1 MAINTDDLR
10 KALTDAT
17 PLYALAG
24 TVDLAAEKLGEVPQF
39 VEKIRIEAP
48 KRFESVRSTDP
59 KDVQALVTKQAKDA
73 KEKLTELL
81 GSLDGDIKKVR
92 DQAQELALQGV
103 GRAAEAVVKT
113 REGYEELA
121 ERGRGA
127 VATWRGE
134 AADQVEDLAVA
145 IEPEPAPKQAGK
157 SGAKPQTAT
166 GTKNQTTNGTKAETK
181 ATPRRSPGRPRR
193 RSPSRSASRPP
204 RRRSASRPRRRR
216 RRAPR
221 RPPSEDTGRTRRG
234 EVSSLTFP
242 RGPRFTGRAGHTSG
256 ARPVV
261 RVRWGRMGGSRA
273 AADRDDTTGERA
285 V

>member
-10 KALTDAT
+10 KALSDAT

-39 VEKIRIEAP
+39 VEKIRVEAP

-73 KEKLTELL
+73 KDKLTELL

-103 GRAAEAVVKT
+103 GRAAEAVVRT

-145 IEPEPAPKQAGK
+145 IEPEPAPKSAPKPAVK
-157 SGAKPQTAT
+157 SAPKPQTA
-166 GTKNQTTNGTKAETK
+166 NGAKAETK
-181 ATPRRSPGRPRR
+181 ATPSTQPKP
-193 RSPSRSASRPP
+193 A
-204 RRRSASRPRRRR
+204 
-216 RRAPR
+216 APKKPVAQR
-221 RPPSEDTGRTRRG
+221 KPAPAPAPAKKSTPPS
-234 EVSSLTFP
+234 
-242 RGPRFTGRAGHTSG
+242 AK
-256 ARPVV
+256 
-261 RVRWGRMGGSRA
+261 
-273 AADRDDTTGERA
+273 
-285 V
+285 

>member
-10 KALTDAT
+10 KALSDAT

-39 VEKIRIEAP
+39 VEKIRVEAP
-48 KRFESVRSTDP
+48 KRFESVRGTDP

-73 KEKLTELL
+73 RDKLTELL
-81 GSLDGDIKKVR
+81 GSLDGDLKKVR

-103 GRAAEAVVKT
+103 GRAAEAVVRT

-145 IEPEPAPKQAGK
+145 IEPEPATKSAPKPAVK
-157 SGAKPQTAT
+157 SAPKPQTA
-166 GTKNQTTNGTKAETK
+166 NGAKAETK
-181 ATPRRSPGRPRR
+181 ATPSTQPKP
-193 RSPSRSASRPP
+193 A
-204 RRRSASRPRRRR
+204 
-216 RRAPR
+216 APKKPVAQR
-221 RPPSEDTGRTRRG
+221 KPAPAPAPAPAKKSTPPS
-234 EVSSLTFP
+234 
-242 RGPRFTGRAGHTSG
+242 AK
-256 ARPVV
+256 
-261 RVRWGRMGGSRA
+261 
-273 AADRDDTTGERA
+273 
-285 V
+285 

>member
-10 KALTDAT
+10 KALSDAT

-39 VEKIRIEAP
+39 VEKIRVEAP

-73 KEKLTELL
+73 RDKLTELL
-81 GSLDGDIKKVR
+81 GSLDGDLKKVR

-103 GRAAEAVVKT
+103 GRAAEAVVRT

-145 IEPEPAPKQAGK
+145 IEPEPAPKSAPKPAVK
-157 SGAKPQTAT
+157 SAPKPQTA
-166 GTKNQTTNGTKAETK
+166 NGAKADTK
-181 ATPRRSPGRPRR
+181 ATPSTQPKP
-193 RSPSRSASRPP
+193 A
-204 RRRSASRPRRRR
+204 
-216 RRAPR
+216 APKKPVAQR
-221 RPPSEDTGRTRRG
+221 KPATAPAKKSTPPS
-234 EVSSLTFP
+234 
-242 RGPRFTGRAGHTSG
+242 AK
-256 ARPVV
+256 
-261 RVRWGRMGGSRA
+261 
-273 AADRDDTTGERA
+273 
-285 V
+285 